1 MRGIPQRFPSADK
14 RRRHTHWHP
23 RKVRE
28 NQKASQKVESRKK
41 CRRMVLMEHT
51 GTKCEI
57 CIINGQ
63 CMCAFDRL
71 ALNWAV
77 FTFSA
82 NLHAHFLQ
90 LNRLFRPS
98 ELPRDSVWT
107 SNVSRYQRRET
118 TGSSCCW
125 PHVHITVTSALAW
138 LETLLVWLEMK
149 QEYGFCVNIQTE
161 PTGASGKHEN
171 TQTRLLVDHPITGQ
185 ITATGDTGRGVCLAW
200 LANRNRTV
208 CIKCFALFTEY
219 L

>member
-14 RRRHTHWHP
+14 GGDTP
-23 RKVRE
+23 TGIPEKSE
-28 NQKASQKVESRKK
+28 KTSKTSQKVESRKK
-41 CRRMVLMEHT
+41 CRWVALVEHT

-57 CIINGQ
+57 RMINGQ
-63 CMCAFDRL
+63 CMCAVDRL

-98 ELPRDSVWT
+98 ELPLDSVWT

-118 TGSSCCW
+118 SGSSSCW

-171 TQTRLLVDHPITGQ
+171 TQTRLLVDRPITGQ
-185 ITATGDTGRGVCLAW
+185 IPATGDTGRGVCSVG
-200 LANRNRTV
+200 LANRNRTA
-208 CIKCFALFTEY
+208 CIQCFALFTEY

>member
-1 MRGIPQRFPSADK
+1 MRGIPRRFPSADK
-14 RRRHTHWHP
+14 GGDTPAGIPEKSQKNPAQLP
-23 RKVRE
+23 RK
-28 NQKASQKVESRKK
+28 SRKK
-41 CRRMVLMEHT
+41 CRRMAHMEHT

-57 CIINGQ
+57 CIINGR

-98 ELPRDSVWT
+98 ERPLDSVWT

-118 TGSSCCW
+118 TGSSSCW
-125 PHVHITVTSALAW
+125 PHVHITVTSALAR

-161 PTGASGKHEN
+161 PTSASGEHEN
-171 TQTRLLVDHPITGQ
+171 TQTRLLVRRPITGR
-185 ITATGDTGRGVCLAW
+185 ITATGDTGRGVCLVG
-200 LANRNRTV
+200 LANRSRTT
-208 CIKCFALFTEY
+208 CIERFALFTDH